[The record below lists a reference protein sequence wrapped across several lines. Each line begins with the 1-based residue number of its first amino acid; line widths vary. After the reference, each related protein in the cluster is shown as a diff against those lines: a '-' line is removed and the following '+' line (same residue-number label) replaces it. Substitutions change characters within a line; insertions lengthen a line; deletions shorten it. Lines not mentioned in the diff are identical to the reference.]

1 MDMAEF
7 LRECGYRVHEAANAN
22 EAVQALES
30 KFAVDLVF
38 TDINLPEGMDGLEL
52 AEWVFN
58 NRPGVRVLVTSG
70 GAPRSDIPRT
80 IEPVLVKPYTGR
92 DLLDRIRQALGKRSD
107 EDRPA

>member
-1 MDMAEF
+1 
-7 LRECGYRVHEAANAN
+7 
-22 EAVQALES
+22 
-30 KFAVDLVF
+30 
-38 TDINLPEGMDGLEL
+38 
-52 AEWVFN
+52 
-58 NRPGVRVLVTSG
+58 VLVTSD